1 MPLLNKRPFVKNEPP
16 TKLSPKDEVFYC
28 DVTNEVFTDYDEY
41 WERLVLCNAMV
52 WTCGITGRPNLTYTE
67 AIECEGK
74 ARKCLSN
81 LPLPL
86 CKPILHLATITKRGR
101 LVDMADDVFYYARDR
116 YFIGEEVEAIIGKHW
131 YDCKVTK
138 VIYPTQEEIEK
149 YEEEMADTDDEEEG
163 KKENEVKK
171 DDESEEKKDDDS
183 DIVEI
188 KEVKKE
194 DKEVKMEEDDIQI
207 IEPEKKDEKKKKE
220 KEKEKDKKKP
230 EDDYPPFATFKY
242 EVMEIESLDGE
253 ECKRELVS
261 WEKIRRNKGV
271 LTREKC
277 KLYLKQAVELA
288 QTGFWSIKEAATK
301 KYNLGEAKF
310 TDFFIGDPPK
320 FVESRAKKVPT
331 ASTLALSP
339 KGKKKEEKRL
349 EKEKKREEKRL
360 KKEERAENEKE
371 LKKHGKGRPVMS
383 MEEKEARK
391 KLIMDAKVDLKEQME
406 AKREEWRLKIEKD
419 KMDKKR
425 DRELQKEEKRI
436 MHLFMKEWQKPKE
449 DVDCEDH
456 KDLPT
461 PTPIQCRIPHQY
473 FGDFMMILEFT
484 NIFTEL
490 LELNDV
496 YPQGITFDMLEHA
509 LVEKEVAGV
518 LNDIFQLYLQ
528 TIFCLQEEED
538 DEVEAE
544 NEVDEEMEGHTK
556 DMTKLEAVKLANRAA
571 TWSQQYQGVP
581 LQKAPLDALTLSEIL
596 RLHLLASGATNVA
609 NGKWRHANRGGFKNW
624 DDPGLLFKL
633 EEPDT
638 IKALATQ
645 TIFDLT
651 IEQKLKVLNVLV
663 GQILTYASV
672 RDILEENVEKLKEA
686 KNQIRQHKLEGLRK
700 AKEEEAAIIQE
711 KREKKQKERER
722 IVKEMEKRAAEAAA
736 AGGPVV
742 NGDVA
747 KEKEEPEEEEMEE
760 EEEDEEEKAE
770 RLEKEEKN
778 KERKRSEFVKR
789 ETELITQMFEMAS
802 GVSIYSLGQDRAY
815 RRYWIFGNM
824 PGLFIEDNEP
834 NPGVCRSTPTPY
846 NPNINPSESDELL
859 QQIKLQAELC
869 VRKQEFKEKELK
881 EKALKEKE
889 KEKESNSDK
898 ENDGNDSPN
907 KQAMPKTPL
916 GEKKLLQTAN
926 QNKNKSDQAKKE
938 ITEQKIESAAES
950 EFKLD
955 FSILDN
961 LKAEVNEP
969 RPEIYGVCNADA
981 KTCTVHSQSDKQ
993 HWSFIHKLEDF
1004 DALVN
1009 SLNSRGIRESELKD
1023 TLISYRGLIESSLKN
1038 CHVFKLDSSQEPE
1051 VDTNTRKSSRKEI
1064 KKEDANLNFPSG
1076 TPMNE
1081 ILQLTLRDMILE
1093 TEEKLELGML
1103 GSLKIEDRE
1112 DWRQAIV
1119 DGKYNP
1125 GVEEWNWGGRNR
1137 LNQLK
1142 EEYGLEEEEE
1152 EKEMDE
1158 SENTDQLVKDLSRAI
1173 LQLGQ
1178 AVDSK
1183 YLQKPLAENE
1193 KITKKREKSER
1204 KLKRWIN
1211 KKNKKDDEEEEE
1223 EQVEEEEKAEDE
1235 EEEEDDEEDEDEEA
1249 RISDNALRTPM
1260 ERWEKSLMEC
1270 TNLSQLCL
1278 HFSTLENSITWSR
1291 SALEARCRVCKR
1303 KSDPDNMLLCDS
1315 CDKGTH
1321 MYCMKPKMKKVP
1333 EGEWFCDQCRP
1344 KRKPKS
1350 PVKKARRPT
1359 YAEVSEE
1366 EDDDSEEE
1374 ESEEEDEDSEL
1385 DDDATCEVCDGT
1397 GEVICCDTCPR
1408 VYHQDCA
1415 ELRTVPRGSWSC
1427 PQCRLDP
1434 KAAKDKENSKTKKN
1448 KGKENSKAK
1457 KVANSKAKKVEKKV
1471 TKRKSR
1477 GGDDTPATPAAAKKL
1492 KMDVDDAPAVEVS
1505 PPRRNRRSL
1514 VDEEMTLNTGALEAL
1529 LAELYKQEDSWPF
1542 LASVSR
1548 KAAPDYYE
1556 IIKKPMDL
1564 GTMRHKLDCFK
1575 YTTDEEFIADG
1586 MLVFQNCQQYN
1597 QEKTDEYKCGTKMI
1611 KFYLKTIKEL
1621 GLRQSQKKRSRK

>member
-16 TKLSPKDEVFYC
+16 TNLGPKDEVFYC

-52 WTCGITGRPNLTYTE
+52 WTCGLTGRPNLTYTE
-67 AIECEGK
+67 AMECEAK

-81 LPLPL
+81 LPTPL
-86 CKPILHLATITKRGR
+86 CKPILHLATMTKRGR
-101 LVDMADDVFYYARDR
+101 LVDMADDVFFYARDR

-138 VIYPTQEEIEK
+138 LIYPTKEEIEK
-149 YEEEMADTDDEEEG
+149 YEEEMADTDEEDEEE
-163 KKENEVKK
+163 KK
-171 DDESEEKKDDDS
+171 DNDTEKKDDDS

-194 DKEVKMEEDDIQI
+194 EKDVKMEDDDIQI

-220 KEKEKDKKKP
+220 KEKEKEKKKP

-242 EVMEIESLDGE
+242 EVVEIDPINDND
-253 ECKRELVS
+253 KDKPHLVS

-288 QTGFWSIKEAATK
+288 QTGYWSIKEAATK
-301 KYNLGEAKF
+301 KYNLGETKF
-310 TDFFIGDPPK
+310 TDYFIGDPPK
-320 FVESRAKKVPT
+320 FVESKAKKIPGP
-331 ASTLALSP
+331 SPLSP

-349 EKEKKREEKRL
+349 EKEKKREEKRK
-360 KKEERAENEKE
+360 KKEERAENEKQ
-371 LKKHGKGRPVMS
+371 LKKEGKGRPALS
-383 MEEKEARK
+383 LEEKEARK
-391 KLIMDAKVDLKEQME
+391 KLIMDAKLDLKEQME
-406 AKREEWRLKIEKD
+406 KKREEWRLKIEKD

-425 DRELQKEEKRI
+425 ERELKKEEKRI

-449 DVDCEDH
+449 DQDCEDH

-461 PTPIQCRIPHQY
+461 PTPIQCRIPHQN
-473 FGDFMMILEFT
+473 FGEFMMILEFT

-544 NEVDEEMEGHTK
+544 NEVDEEMESDTK
-556 DMTKLEAVKLANRAA
+556 DLTKVAAVKLANRAA
-571 TWSQQYQGVP
+571 TWSKQYQGVP
-581 LQKAPLDALTLSEIL
+581 LQKAPLDALTLTEIL
-596 RLHLLASGATNVA
+596 RLHLLSSGATNVA
-609 NGKWRHANRGGFKNW
+609 NEKWRHANRGGFKNW

-645 TIFDLT
+645 TVFDLT

-672 RDILEENVEKLKEA
+672 RDILEENIEKLKEA
-686 KNQIRQHKLEGLRK
+686 KNQIRQHKMEGLRK
-700 AKEEEAAIIQE
+700 EKEEEAARVQE
-711 KREKKQKERER
+711 KREKKQKEREKLL
-722 IVKEMEKRAAEAAA
+722 KELEKRAAEAAA

-742 NGDVA
+742 NGDIA
-747 KEKEEPEEEEMEE
+747 KEKEEPEEEEME

-778 KERKRSEFVKR
+778 KERKRGEFVKR
-789 ETELITQMFEMAS
+789 ETELIKQMFEMAS

-834 NPGVCRSTPTPY
+834 NPGICRSTPTPY
-846 NPNINPSESDELL
+846 NPNLNPSESAELL
-859 QQIKLQAELC
+859 QQIRMQAELC
-869 VRKQEFKEKELK
+869 VRKQELREKEFKERQ
-881 EKALKEKE
+881 LKEKE

-898 ENDGNDSPN
+898 ENDSNDSPN
-907 KQAMPKTPL
+907 KQAMAKTPL
-916 GEKKLLQTAN
+916 GEKKLLQSVN
-926 QNKNKSDQAKKE
+926 QNQSNSDQAKKE

-955 FSILDN
+955 FSILEN
-961 LKAEVNEP
+961 LKSEVTEP
-969 RPEIYGVCNADA
+969 CPEIYGLCNANA
-981 KTCTVHSQSDKQ
+981 QTCTVHSQSDKK

-1004 DALVN
+1004 DTLVN
-1009 SLNSRGIRESELKD
+1009 SLNPRGIRESELREALV
-1023 TLISYRGLIESSLKN
+1023 TYRGHIESSLKD

-1051 VDTNTRKSSRKEI
+1051 VDTNIRKSTRKET

-1103 GSLKIEDRE
+1103 GSLKTENRE
-1112 DWRQAIV
+1112 DWRQTIV
-1119 DGKYNP
+1119 DGKYES
-1125 GVEEWNWGGRNR
+1125 GVEEWNWGGRKR
-1137 LNQLK
+1137 LNELK

-1152 EKEMDE
+1152 EGMDE
-1158 SENTDQLVKDLSRAI
+1158 SENTDQLVKDLSHAI

-1178 AVDSK
+1178 ALDSK

-1193 KITKKREKSER
+1193 KDVKKREKSER
-1204 KLKRWIN
+1204 KLKRWIE
-1211 KKNKKDDEEEEE
+1211 KKNKKDDDEEEEE
-1223 EQVEEEEKAEDE
+1223 EEEVVE
-1235 EEEEDDEEDEDEEA
+1235 EEEEDDEDEDEEEDEEA

-1321 MYCMKPKMKKVP
+1321 LYCLKPKLKKVP
-1333 EGEWFCDQCRP
+1333 EGEWFCDQCQP
-1344 KRKPKS
+1344 KRKPRS
-1350 PVKKARRPT
+1350 PVKKARRAT
-1359 YAEVSEE
+1359 YVEE
-1366 EDDDSEEE
+1366 SEDDDDEDSDEEE
-1374 ESEEEDEDSEL
+1374 ESEEEEEEE
-1385 DDDATCEVCDGT
+1385 DDATCEVCDET

-1415 ELRTVPRGSWSC
+1415 ELRKVPRGSWSC

-1434 KAAKDKENSKTKKN
+1434 KAAKDKENAKTKKN
-1448 KGKENSKAK
+1448 KGKGKGKENTKAK
-1457 KVANSKAKKVEKKV
+1457 KVAKKDN
-1471 TKRKSR
+1471 KRKSR
-1477 GGDDTPATPAAAKKL
+1477 GGDETPTAAKKL
-1492 KMDVDDAPAVEVS
+1492 KMEDAAVEVS

-1514 VDEEMTLNTGALEAL
+1514 VDEDMILNTGALEAL
-1529 LAELYKQEDSWPF
+1529 LGELYKQEDSWPF
-1542 LASVSR
+1542 LAPVSR

-1564 GTMRHKLDCFK
+1564 GTMRHKLDSFK
-1575 YTTDEEFIADG
+1575 YTSDEEFIADG
-1586 MLVFQNCQQYN
+1586 MIVFQNCQQYN
-1597 QEKTDEYKCGTKMI
+1597 QENTDEYKCGTRMI

-1621 GLRQSQKKRSRK
+1621 GLRQNQKKRSRK